1 MTLCPFSKHQ
11 DIFGKVGEGVHKI
24 RIPGTDTAL
33 VDYVLT
39 LLLAI
44 LLSYLTKWPLVLTT
58 ILMFII
64 GIILHTLFG
73 VKTKAVKALRLN
85 CKE

>member
-24 RIPGTDTAL
+24 RIPGTDTAM

-44 LLSYLTKWPLVLTT
+44 LLTFITKWPLVLTT

-73 VKTKAVKALRLN
+73 VETKAVKTLALS
-85 CKE
+85 CKK